1 MSALEGDVQLPAIGN
16 VNKKVLIG
24 VGGVAAAFIGWRYWQ
39 ARQSAAYDPEAAVD
53 PGMEDAGTLPAVAGA
68 VRPDNGYGLPDD
80 SPGNDAFGFR
90 GTSNSQWTQYATNQL
105 SQASETW
112 PYATIVAALG
122 AFVNNRPLSDVQVQI
137 VQAAIALAG
146 YPPEGSHVI
155 IPGGNTELTV
165 APGGLRVVPSAGSA
179 AVSWS
184 AVAGASGYLVSRS
197 DTGTAAPSS
206 VSGTSM
212 TMYNLDPGREYK
224 VQVAA
229 VNGAGKKGPWSG
241 SVSFKTP
248 APTLKAPTGLK
259 VVPGQISRTSVR
271 LQWNTVAG
279 ARGYRAFRTGLKE
292 PISTS
297 TGTSMQIGG
306 LRPNT
311 YYTITV
317 KAESGVG
324 EGVGPGA
331 SIKIK
336 TKK

>member
-1 MSALEGDVQLPAIGN
+1 MTLEGEVELPAIGG

-24 VGGVAAAFIGWRYWQ
+24 VGGAAAAFVGWRYWQ

-53 PGMEDAGTLPAVAGA
+53 PGMEDAGILPAVAGA
-68 VRPDNGYGLPDD
+68 VRPDNGYGLPDGQD
-80 SPGNDAFGFR
+80 SSDTYGFH
-90 GTSNSQWTQYATNQL
+90 GKTNSQWTQYATTRLTQ
-105 SQASETW
+105 SDRWSYTDVVE
-112 PYATIVAALG
+112 ALG
-122 AFVNNRPLSDVQVQI
+122 AYIANRPLTTTQQSI
-137 VQAAIALAG
+137 VQAAIAEAG
-146 YPPEGSHVI
+146 FPPEGSHVI
-155 IPGGNTELTV
+155 IPGGDTGITV
-165 APGGLRVVPSAGSA
+165 APGGLRVVPSSGSA
-179 AVSWS
+179 AVSWN

-197 DTGTAAPSS
+197 DTGTAAPSA

-259 VVPGQISRTSVR
+259 VVTGQISKTSVR
-271 LQWNTVAG
+271 LQWNAVAN
-279 ARGYRAFRTGLKE
+279 ARGYRAYRTGLRE